1 MQRQQ
6 TELLTIQDF
15 ASALQV
21 TKACVRR
28 WISERKITIVKIGR
42 LVRIPADEIDK
53 LVNKGTRPAQSK
65 PK

>member
-1 MQRQQ
+1 MQRP
-6 TELLTIQDF
+6 TDLLTVQDF

-53 LVNKGTRPAQSK
+53 LVSKGKRPAQN
-65 PK
+65 